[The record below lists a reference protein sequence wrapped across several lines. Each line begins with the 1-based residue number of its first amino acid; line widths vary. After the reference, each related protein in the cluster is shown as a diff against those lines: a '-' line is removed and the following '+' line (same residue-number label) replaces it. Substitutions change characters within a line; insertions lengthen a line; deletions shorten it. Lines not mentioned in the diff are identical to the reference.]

1 MEQKLTVAGAKVP
14 ANKTAFSAVIRS
26 NGYKKM
32 LENTI
37 ADKRTRETFITNMV
51 TMVSQNP
58 LLQNCDSVSLI
69 SAGLQAVN
77 LGLPLS
83 PTLGFA
89 WVVPYKGRAQFQIG
103 WKGLVQL
110 AIRSGQFQHI
120 DCGAVYDGEFTG
132 YSDDREPTFKW
143 DDSKHNGE
151 ITGYYATFRL
161 TNGFKK
167 TIYWTKDEVIRH
179 KQKFS
184 RAGVNSPWTTNFDSM
199 ACKTVLRSLL
209 SKWAPISIDS
219 PIQQALDV
227 DQKVFHADGEGYFDD
242 NPNASSAPDNAA
254 HGLRNTIQVEDTEKP
269 ATQAENAPEE
279 AEEHSEDKDNATA
292 FIDDEDLPY

>member
-1 MEQKLTVAGAKVP
+1 MEQKNLIKVANRTP
-14 ANKTAFSAVIRS
+14 AFSQVIRS
-26 NGYKKM
+26 VGYKKM

-37 ADKRTRETFITNMV
+37 NDRKTRETFVTNMI
-51 TMVSQNP
+51 TMVSQNK
-58 LLQNCDSVSLI
+58 LLAECDATSLV

-89 WVVPYKGRAQFQIG
+89 WVVPYKGHAQFQIG

-120 DCGAVYDGEFTG
+120 DCGPVYEGEFTG

-143 DDSKHNGE
+143 DDSKHGGRV
-151 ITGYYATFRL
+151 TGYYATFRL
-161 TNGFKK
+161 VNGFKK
-167 TIYWTKDEVIRH
+167 TIYWTADEVTKH

-184 RAGVNSPWTTNFDSM
+184 RAGVNSPWVTNFDAM

-209 SKWAPISIDS
+209 SKWAPVSIDS
-219 PIQQALDV
+219 PIQKALQV
-227 DQKVFHADGEGYFDD
+227 DQKVYHEDGEGYFDD
-242 NPNASSAPDNAA
+242 NPNNTYDATTTSTAGQLNNAIRIPEPPA
-254 HGLRNTIQVEDTEKP
+254 DEPIED
-269 ATQAENAPEE
+269 AGE
-279 AEEHSEDKDNATA
+279 AEKAEIK
-292 FIDDEDLPY
+292 EDLPY

>member
-1 MEQKLTVAGAKVP
+1 MEQKNLVKVASKAP
-14 ANKTAFSAVIRS
+14 AFSQVIRS
-26 NGYKKM
+26 VGYQKM

-37 ADKRTRETFITNMV
+37 DDHKTRETFITNMI
-51 TMVSQNP
+51 TMVSQNK
-58 LLQNCDSVSLI
+58 LLTECDATSLV

-120 DCGAVYDGEFTG
+120 DCGPVYEGEFTG

-143 DDSKHNGE
+143 DDSKHGGRV
-151 ITGYYATFRL
+151 TGYYATFRL

-167 TIYWTKDEVIRH
+167 TIYWTVEEVTRH

-184 RAGVNSPWTTNFDSM
+184 RAGVNSPWTTNFDAM

-219 PIQQALDV
+219 PIKTALEV
-227 DQKVFHADGEGYFDD
+227 DQKVYHEDGRGYFDD
-242 NPNASSAPDNAA
+242 NPNNTYDATTTSNAGQLNNAIRMPDTP
-254 HGLRNTIQVEDTEKP
+254 NTENTENEDANVE
-269 ATQAENAPEE
+269 PE
-279 AEEHSEDKDNATA
+279 
-292 FIDDEDLPY
+292 IDDEDMPY